1 MIALA
6 SPVSLPMIDDPAACT
21 AAARQLADGAVVAN
35 AFANFYVITTRG
47 DVETVRRV
55 NRMKG
60 RPPDQVGSITGSP
73 AALWEVWDLDRLP
86 DGLDPRTLRTLI
98 DTFFALGP
106 FGFRGPAARSVPS
119 HLTFPEGG
127 ISTAQVI
134 APGYGCPS
142 NRFLAQARRAC
153 GDDLLYITSANRSR
167 HLTGADDSPAHW
179 RADGLLAEFGDEDR
193 FLLLAHPDEAAAR
206 ARYPRYLPMSTT
218 VLGFHSVIRRPGDP
232 RPHLILERHG
242 SLAIAEVRAVLAS
255 LGFGL
260 VIGPR
265 AETRLQLRD
274 YSLRLSDRL
283 IDLRGTVPSNPRGAR
298 KDTWERA
305 R

>member
-1 MIALA
+1 MTALA
-6 SPVSLPMIDDPAACT
+6 APVTPLLIDDPAAC
-21 AAARQLADGAVVAN
+21 AVAARGLADGAVVAN

-47 DVETVRRV
+47 DAETVGRV

-86 DGLDPRTLRTLI
+86 DGLDRRSLRTLF

-106 FGFRGPAARSVPS
+106 FGFRGPADRSVPP
-119 HLTFPEGG
+119 HLTFREGG
-127 ISTAQVI
+127 VTTAQVI
-134 APGYGCPS
+134 APGYACPS
-142 NRFLAQARRAC
+142 NRFLGAARLTC
-153 GDDLLYITSANRSR
+153 GNDLLYITSANRSR

-179 RADGLLAEFGDEDR
+179 RADGLVAEFGDEDG
-193 FLLLAHPDEAAAR
+193 FLLLAHSDEAAAR
-206 ARYPRYLPMSTT
+206 ARYPGYLPMSTT
-218 VLGFHSVIRRPGDP
+218 ILGFHTVVRSPGDP

-242 SLAIAEVRAVLAS
+242 SLAIADVRAILAG

-274 YSLRLSDRL
+274 YSSRLSDRSVE
-283 IDLRGTVPSNPRGAR
+283 RSRTTPSNPAAR
-298 KDTWERA
+298 KDTRERA